1 MRFLWFLA
9 GMMFSVV
16 LETLILLFF
25 ILGAAL

>member
-9 GMMFSVV
+9 GMTFGVT

-25 ILGAAL
+25 LLEAAI